1 MVQVAF
7 LKVVWTDSQ
16 GGRWVTPTDALLP
29 DEACTADP
37 ELAAALSME
46 GMSLV
51 TGAPAWLL
59 SAWLSKV
66 PSIRTVTPAAVRYH
80 LRAKGAGLALAQ
92 RPAEERAEAAAAVL
106 SYCLSGLSLFPK
118 AVQQLAGLH
127 IVHTMQGGLTALQ
140 PSEAGVAPLLLATGE
155 QQELL
160 PFSQASLVL
169 RCKVSP
175 APCHLLEVLCIT
187 VLPCTDLSWHLA
199 WATFFVHSCPLG

>member
-1 MVQVAF
+1 M
-7 LKVVWTDSQ
+7 VWTDSQ

-37 ELAAALSME
+37 ELAAAFSME
-46 GMSLV
+46 GMPLV
-51 TGAPAWLL
+51 MGAPAWLL

-66 PSIRTVTPAAVRYH
+66 PGIRTVTHATVRSH

-106 SYCLSGLSLFPK
+106 SYCLSGLSLSAPK
-118 AVQQLAGLH
+118 AEQHLAGLH

-160 PFSQASLVL
+160 PSSQAALVL
-169 RCKVSP
+169 HCKVNS
-175 APCHLLEVLCIT
+175 ASCHLVKVLCIR
-187 VLPCTDLSWHLA
+187 VLPCTH
-199 WATFFVHSCPLG
+199 